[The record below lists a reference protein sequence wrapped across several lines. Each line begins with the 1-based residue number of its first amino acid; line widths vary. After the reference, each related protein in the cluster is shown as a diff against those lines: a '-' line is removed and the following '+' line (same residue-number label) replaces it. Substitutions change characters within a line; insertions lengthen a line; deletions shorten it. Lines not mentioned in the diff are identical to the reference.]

1 MNPVIVMLAALAMAS
16 IVLMRCVHV
25 AARINI
31 RDWHGPR
38 WRFVGLAA
46 SFSALAAGAFGVALF
61 VQWAAFVLLAGIAGL
76 IVFDRR
82 RESQ

>member
-1 MNPVIVMLAALAMAS
+1 MTLELLMLAALAMAG

-25 AARINI
+25 AARLNI
-31 RDWHGPR
+31 RDWRGPR
-38 WRFVGLAA
+38 WRFIGLAA

-61 VQWAAFVLLAGIAGL
+61 VQWAAFMLLAGIAGL

-82 RESQ
+82 VLQ

>member
-1 MNPVIVMLAALAMAS
+1 MSPILTIAALALAS
-16 IVLMRCVHV
+16 IVLTRCVHV
-25 AARINI
+25 AARLNI
-31 RDWHGPR
+31 RDWRGPR

-46 SFSALAAGAFGVALF
+46 SFSAIGAGAFGVALF

-82 RESQ
+82 REAQ

>member
-1 MNPVIVMLAALAMAS
+1 MSPVIVMLAALAMAS

-25 AARINI
+25 ASRINI
-31 RDWHGPR
+31 RDWRGPR

-46 SFSALAAGAFGVALF
+46 SFSAIAAGAFGVALF

-82 RESQ
+82 KELQ